1 MSTMTESTIRLSLR
15 ELFEIPYRA
24 FRVAGASHGE
34 AQDSAEAT
42 QFAQVHYGT
51 GLKSLIDICHEKWT
65 KTPTALTRDQHPE
78 HLRFVVTSESA
89 LKTLHFGPALVDL
102 ATSADQPVVVDVR
115 LAELDACIDNPLR
128 LGARRADRT
137 LFAAQRHDDALRIRW
152 ATPTGDLGRA
162 EVDIASAEARA
173 DLTVDNCRTHI
184 GSRQESFLPF
194 TTSAV
199 ITSAADLESRRAET
213 ALAGSEVDRELWA
226 EINHL
231 AQGFK
236 QIDKEGKR

>member
-24 FRVAGASHGE
+24 LRVAGASHGE

-42 QFAQVHYGT
+42 QFAQVHDGT

-65 KTPTALTRDQHPE
+65 KTPITLTRDQHPD
-78 HLRFVVTSESA
+78 HLRFVVTSEST
-89 LKTLHFGPALVDL
+89 LKTLHFGSALVDL
-102 ATSADQPVVVDVR
+102 ATSAGPTVLVDVR

-137 LFAAQRHDDALRIRW
+137 LSAAQRHDNALRIRW

-162 EVDIASAEARA
+162 ELDIESAEARSG
-173 DLTVDNCRTHI
+173 LTVDNGRTLI
-184 GSRQESFLPF
+184 GSQAEIFPPF
-194 TTSAV
+194 TASAV
-199 ITSAADLESRRAET
+199 ITSAADLQTRRAET
-213 ALAGSEVDRELWA
+213 ALAGTEVDRELWA

-236 QIDKEGKR
+236 QIDNEGKR